1 VSQAGRTPFDVTI
14 EKTNKVLKDIEESY
28 GWPRERRK
36 ESYDALRAVLHALR
50 DRLVVTE
57 AADMAAQLPTLI
69 RGLFYEGWKPAKV
82 PVKMTREEFLG
93 RVRREFPFEVEGGPG
108 LLVERVVQAIRRY
121 VTEGE
126 WEDIRSTLPR
136 ELAEI
141 LPA

>member
-28 GWPRERRK
+28 GWPRDRRQQ
-36 ESYDALRAVLHALR
+36 SYDALRAVLHALR

-57 AADMAAQLPTLI
+57 AADMAAQLPMLI

-82 PVKMTREEFLG
+82 PVKMSREEFLG
-93 RVRREFPFEVEGGPG
+93 RVRREFPFEVAGGPG
-108 LLVERVVQAIRRY
+108 LLLERVVQAIRRY

-126 WEDIRSTLPR
+126 WQDIRSGLPR
-136 ELAEI
+136 DLAEM

>member
-1 VSQAGRTPFDVTI
+1 
-14 EKTNKVLKDIEESY
+14 
-28 GWPRERRK
+28 
-36 ESYDALRAVLHALR
+36 
-50 DRLVVTE
+50 
-57 AADMAAQLPTLI
+57 MLI
-69 RGLFYEGWKPAKV
+69 RGLFYEGWKPARV

-93 RVRREFPFEVEGGPG
+93 RVRQEFSFEVEGGLG

-136 ELAEI
+136 GLGDI